1 MLFVHLAKYDEFPSS
16 AGKAREQLKGHS
28 MPKFCA
34 NLTWLFTE
42 LDFPDRFAAA
52 KEAGFDAVE
61 VLFPYDVNAQDIVD
75 ALRRYDLQMALIN
88 CPPPNYTGGPQ
99 GFAAIPGLEERFKKD
114 FGRALRYAQT
124 LGARHLHIM
133 AGVAEGAA
141 AKETFI
147 NNLRWA
153 AAEAPAQSLTIE
165 PINNDT
171 MPGYFLNDFDLG
183 REIVT
188 TIDAPNLRLQ
198 FDTFHAAMITGD
210 VLGTWEAMRDITAHV
225 QVAQM
230 PDRGEPDQ
238 GEIDYP
244 AFFALLDAQGYAGWV
259 SGEYKPRQ
267 TTEEGLG
274 WLAGA

>member
-1 MLFVHLAKYDEFPSS
+1 
-16 AGKAREQLKGHS
+16 

-42 LDFPDRFAAA
+42 LDFLDRFAAA
-52 KEAGFDAVE
+52 KDAGFDAVE
-61 VLFPYDVNAQDIVD
+61 VLFPYDVNAQETVD
-75 ALRRYDLQMALIN
+75 ALRRNDLQMALIN

-99 GFAAIPGLEERFKKD
+99 GFAAIPGLEDRFKRD
-114 FGRALRYAQT
+114 FRRALRYAQT
-124 LGARHLHIM
+124 LGATHLHIM
-133 AGVAEGAA
+133 AGVVEGAA
-141 AKETFI
+141 AKETFM

-165 PINNDT
+165 PINNET

-183 REIVT
+183 RDIVT
-188 TIDAPNLRLQ
+188 AIDAPNLRLQ
-198 FDTFHAAMITGD
+198 FDTFHAAKITGD
-210 VLGTWEAMRDITAHV
+210 VLGTWDAMRDITVHV

-244 AFFALLDAQGYAGWV
+244 AFFDLLDNQGFEGWV

-267 TTEEGLG
+267 TTVEGLG

>member
-1 MLFVHLAKYDEFPSS
+1 
-16 AGKAREQLKGHS
+16 

-42 LDFPDRFAAA
+42 LDFLDRFAAA

-61 VLFPYDVNAQDIVD
+61 VLFPYDVNAQDILD

-88 CPPPNYTGGPQ
+88 CPPPNYTGGAQ

-165 PINNDT
+165 PINSDT

-210 VLGTWEAMRDITAHV
+210 VLGTWDAMRDITAHV

-238 GEIDYP
+238 GEIDFS

-259 SGEYKPRQ
+259 SGEYKPRR
-267 TTEEGLG
+267 TTEDGLA
-274 WLAGA
+274 WLAGV

>member
-1 MLFVHLAKYDEFPSS
+1 
-16 AGKAREQLKGHS
+16 

-42 LDFPDRFAAA
+42 LDFLDRFEAA

-61 VLFPYDVNAQDIVD
+61 VLFPYDVNAQEIVD
-75 ALRRYDLQMALIN
+75 ALRRNDLQMALMN

-99 GFAAIPGLEERFKKD
+99 GFAAVPGLEDRFKRD

-124 LGARHLHIM
+124 LGATHLHIM
-133 AGVAEGAA
+133 AGVAEGAQ
-141 AKETFI
+141 AKETFM

-165 PINNDT
+165 PINSET

-183 REIVT
+183 RDIVT
-188 TIDAPNLRLQ
+188 AIDAPNLRLQ
-198 FDTFHAAMITGD
+198 FDTFHAAKIKGD

-244 AFFALLDAQGYAGWV
+244 AFFALLDQQGYAGWV
-259 SGEYKPRQ
+259 SGEYKPRS
-267 TTEEGLG
+267 TTQAGLG
-274 WLAGA
+274 WITG

>member
-1 MLFVHLAKYDEFPSS
+1 
-16 AGKAREQLKGHS
+16 

-42 LDFPDRFAAA
+42 LDFLERFEAA

-61 VLFPYDVNAQDIVD
+61 VLFPYDVGAQDIVKE
-75 ALRRYDLQMALIN
+75 LSKYDLQMALIN

-99 GFAAIPGLEERFKKD
+99 GFAAIPGLEERFRKD

-124 LGARHLHIM
+124 LGAKHLHIM
-133 AGVAEGAA
+133 SGVAEGQA

-165 PINNDT
+165 PINNET

-188 TIDAPNLRLQ
+188 EIDAPNLRLQ
-198 FDTFHAAMITGD
+198 FDTFHAAKITGD
-210 VLGTWEAMRDITAHV
+210 VLGTWAAMRDITAHV

-244 AFFALLDAQGYAGWV
+244 AFFEILDKHGYDGWV
-259 SGEYKPRQ
+259 AGEYKPRA
-267 TTEEGLG
+267 TTTDGLG
-274 WLAGA
+274 WITG

>member
-1 MLFVHLAKYDEFPSS
+1 
-16 AGKAREQLKGHS
+16 

-42 LDFPDRFAAA
+42 VDFLDRFEAA

-75 ALRRYDLQMALIN
+75 ALRRYDLEMALIN

-99 GFAAIPGLEERFKKD
+99 GFAAIPGREERFKKD

-124 LGARHLHIM
+124 LGAAHLHIM
-133 AGVAEGAA
+133 AGVAEGPQ

-153 AAEAPAQSLTIE
+153 AAAAPDQSLTIE
-165 PINNDT
+165 PINTDT

-183 REIVT
+183 REIVMAV
-188 TIDAPNLRLQ
+188 DAPNLRLQ
-198 FDTFHAAMITGD
+198 FDTFHAAKITGN
-210 VLGTWEAMRDITAHV
+210 VLGTWDAMRDITAHV

-244 AFFALLDAQGYAGWV
+244 AFFALLEAQGYAGWV
-259 SGEYKPRQ
+259 AGEYQPRE
-267 TTEEGLG
+267 TTQDGLG
-274 WLAGA
+274 WIAG

>member
-1 MLFVHLAKYDEFPSS
+1 
-16 AGKAREQLKGHS
+16 

-42 LDFPDRFAAA
+42 LDFLDRFAAA
-52 KEAGFDAVE
+52 KDAGFDAVE
-61 VLFPYDVNAQDIVD
+61 VLFPYDVNAQEIVD
-75 ALRRYDLQMALIN
+75 ALRRNDLQMALIN

-99 GFAAIPGLEERFKKD
+99 GFAAIPGLEDRFKKD
-114 FGRALRYAQT
+114 FRRALRYAQT
-124 LGARHLHIM
+124 LGATHLHIM
-133 AGVAEGAA
+133 AGEAEGAA

-165 PINNDT
+165 PINNET
-171 MPGYFLNDFDLG
+171 MPGYFLSDFDLG

-188 TIDAPNLRLQ
+188 MIDAPNLRLQ
-198 FDTFHAAMITGD
+198 FDAFHAAKITGD
-210 VLGTWEAMRDITAHV
+210 VLGTWEAMRDITDHV

-244 AFFALLDAQGYAGWV
+244 AFFDLLDNQGFEGWV
-259 SGEYKPRQ
+259 SAEYKPRK

>member
-1 MLFVHLAKYDEFPSS
+1 
-16 AGKAREQLKGHS
+16 

-42 LDFPDRFAAA
+42 LPFLERFMAA

-61 VLFPYDVNAQDIVD
+61 VLFPYDVNAQDIV
-75 ALRRYDLQMALIN
+75 AELARHELQMALIN

-99 GFAAIPGLEERFKKD
+99 GFAAIPGLEERFRKD
-114 FGRALRYAQT
+114 FRRALRYAQT
-124 LGARHLHIM
+124 LRATHLHIM
-133 AGVAEGAA
+133 SGVAEGPA
-141 AKETFI
+141 AKETFV

-153 AAEAPAQSLTIE
+153 AAEAPDQSLTVE
-165 PINNDT
+165 PINNET
-171 MPGYFLNDFDLG
+171 MPGYFLNDFELG

-188 TIDAPNLRLQ
+188 AIDAPNLRLQ
-198 FDTFHAAMITGD
+198 FDAFHAAKITGD
-210 VLGTWEAMRDITAHV
+210 VMGTWDAMRDITAHV

-244 AFFALLDAQGYAGWV
+244 AFFAALDGQGYDGWV
-259 SGEYKPRQ
+259 AGEYKPRKA
-267 TTEEGLG
+267 TTEGLD
-274 WLAGA
+274 WIAGS

>member
-1 MLFVHLAKYDEFPSS
+1 
-16 AGKAREQLKGHS
+16 

-42 LDFPDRFAAA
+42 LDFLDRFEAA

-61 VLFPYDVNAQDIVD
+61 VLFPYDVNAQDIVA
-75 ALRRYDLQMALIN
+75 ALGRYELQMALIN

-99 GFAAIPGLEERFKKD
+99 GFAAVPGLEDRFKKD

-124 LGARHLHIM
+124 LGAKHLHIM
-133 AGVAEGAA
+133 SGVAEGPA
-141 AKETFI
+141 AKETFL

-165 PINNDT
+165 PINNET

-188 TIDAPNLRLQ
+188 AIDAPNLRLQ
-198 FDTFHAAMITGD
+198 FDTFHAAKITGD
-210 VLGTWEAMRDITAHV
+210 VLGTWDAMRDITAHV

-244 AFFALLDAQGYAGWV
+244 AFFSLLDAQGYAGWV
-259 SGEYKPRQ
+259 SGEYKPRR

-274 WLAGA
+274 WLARA